1 MNTLQYVLLADDDAD
16 DRALFTDVLRDL
28 GLRPT
33 VKTIE
38 DGEALMDFLQKA
50 EALPEVILLDL
61 IMPKKDGLACLK
73 AIKAD
78 ARLNTLP
85 IIIFSTSTDH
95 TLVELTH
102 QEGATLFARKP
113 NGYTKMLKLISK
125 LFALDKNSLK
135 EQWALNDFLL
145 V

>member
-16 DRALFTDVLRDL
+16 DRALFADVLRDL

-33 VKTIE
+33 VKSVE

-50 EALPEVILLDL
+50 EALPEVLLLDL

-135 EQWALNDFLL
+135 EQKTLSEFLL